1 MPGLPGRPPRNRT
14 YITITTTFRALLAIA
29 LLVGFYVLVGTVIA
43 ATVAFD
49 VLAIRH
55 PNAGA
60 IKLAVLVTIAAFA
73 LLRALLVLNRRRD
86 EQEYGF
92 AVRPSDEPVLWRE
105 VKELAKWVGTA
116 PPDEIRLVP
125 D

>member
-1 MPGLPGRPPRNRT
+1 MAGLPGRPPRNRT

-60 IKLAVLVTIAAFA
+60 IKLAVATVRAFLARYGVADSHRPARLPQPDVTGQPAGG
-73 LLRALLVLNRRRD
+73 RR
-86 EQEYGF
+86 
-92 AVRPSDEPVLWRE
+92 
-105 VKELAKWVGTA
+105 
-116 PPDEIRLVP
+116 
-125 D
+125 